1 MQRSVATCHR
11 CGFRIVFRHGDWM
24 HADVAEDGFLTYRC
38 LCAKPLGD
46 HPELGS
52 SLDRSS
58 QTPQRGQIMHPLRP
72 EQAEGSPPNFL
83 LPVKSRFE

>member
-38 LCAKPLGD
+38 LCAEPLGD
-46 HPELGS
+46 HPELGVQS
-52 SLDRSS
+52 GPVQPDAA
-58 QTPQRGQIMHPLRP
+58 TGADH
-72 EQAEGSPPNFL
+72 APPATGAGR
-83 LPVKSRFE
+83 RFPSKFPSAREVSF